1 MPFPLPP
8 DMSKD
13 FCINPLIKITIQSKD
28 LFTIALHCTT
38 VPNAASERQTLPP
51 LYNRLNLMSSLPLN
65 VDRQAGRQPVLQD
78 EQTAHIQ
85 DGRLSCLQDCRN
97 ARKQERRNDGKRNS
111 LLSDHHACVIDGMT
125 NGTNARTQSR
135 LIGCLN
141 ESIAAVQQESRQS
154 AIPAGKPDS
163 YPARKTAR
171 NQDCTA
177 ESLQD

>member
-1 MPFPLPP
+1 
-8 DMSKD
+8 MSKD

-51 LYNRLNLMSSLPLN
+51 LYNRMNLMSSLPLN
-65 VDRQAGRQPVLQD
+65 VGRQADSPCFRTSRRHTFKMAGYP
-78 EQTAHIQ
+78 ACKIA
-85 DGRLSCLQDCRN
+85 GM
-97 ARKQERRNDGKRNS
+97 QESKSAGMTES
-111 LLSDHHACVIDGMT
+111 VTDGMT
-125 NGTNARTQSR
+125 NGTNARTQSP
-135 LIGCLN
+135 LIRCLN
-141 ESIAAVQQESRQS
+141 ESRAAIQQGSRQS

>member
-1 MPFPLPP
+1 ML
-8 DMSKD
+8 
-13 FCINPLIKITIQSKD
+13 TG
-28 LFTIALHCTT
+28 
-38 VPNAASERQTLPP
+38 
-51 LYNRLNLMSSLPLN
+51 
-65 VDRQAGRQPVLQD
+65 RQAGRQPVLQD
-78 EQTAHIQ
+78 EQTAYIQ

-97 ARKQERRNDGKRNS
+97 ARNQERRNDGKRDS
-111 LLSDHHACVIDGMT
+111 LLSDNQACVMDRMT
-125 NGTNARTQSR
+125 DGTNARTQSR

>member
-13 FCINPLIKITIQSKD
+13 FCINPLIKITIQSKA
-28 LFTIALHCTT
+28 LFTIALHCDT

-51 LYNRLNLMSSLPLN
+51 LYNRMNLMSSLPLN
-65 VDRQAGRQPVLQD
+65 VGRQADSPYFRTSRRHTFKMAGYP
-78 EQTAHIQ
+78 ACKIA
-85 DGRLSCLQDCRN
+85 GM
-97 ARKQERRNDGKRNS
+97 QERRNDGKRDS
-111 LLSDHHACVIDGMT
+111 LLSDNQACVMDRMT
-125 NGTNARTQSR
+125 DGTNARTQSR

-141 ESIAAVQQESRQS
+141 ESIAAVLQESRQT

-171 NQDCTA
+171 NQDCTGA
-177 ESLQD
+177 SLQD